1 MTILKGMFLLVKS
14 RYVAVFLYTSGIASN
29 LLVLT
34 GFGISPIIFIMA
46 VGSAFLA
53 TISAYILSDLM
64 DMKEDTLNSPNR
76 PLPSGRAS
84 VKDAKTLIISSLVL
98 SIAVAM
104 IINPLTAIMVFIS
117 FILSSL
123 YSLPFIRAKDRYY
136 SKSLISWMG
145 GFVGTFTASAV
156 IFKFSL
162 LSILISS
169 LNGFLIM
176 LLVMIGDVIDYDGD
190 KKSGVKS
197 LAVTF
202 GVKNAIKAIELI
214 LTIVAA
220 IVISIFYIS
229 YPGINPIFLLIS
241 ITAIL
246 MVYRYILALKHSE
259 FKKVRAK
266 LVKQTLRVLY
276 FSVQISIILGLY
288 IAIAI

>member
-1 MTILKGMFLLVKS
+1 MTSPKGMFLLIKS
-14 RYVAVFLYTSGIASN
+14 RYVAVFLYTSGITSN
-29 LLVLT
+29 LLALT
-34 GFGISPIIFIMA
+34 GFGISSAIFIMA

-64 DMKEDTLNSPNR
+64 DMKEDMLNSPNR

-84 VKDAKTLIISSLVL
+84 VNDARTLIISSLVL
-98 SIAVAM
+98 SIAVAL

-156 IFKFSL
+156 ILKFSL

-169 LNGFLIM
+169 LDGFLIM
-176 LLVMIGDVIDYDGD
+176 LLVMIGDIIDYEGD

-202 GVKNAIKAIELI
+202 GVKNAVKVIELI
-214 LTIVAA
+214 LAIVAA
-220 IVISIFYIS
+220 IVTSIFYIS
-229 YPGINPIFLLIS
+229 YPRINPTFLVIS
-241 ITAIL
+241 IAAIL
-246 MVYRYILALKHSE
+246 MVYRYISALEYSG
-259 FKKVRAK
+259 FKKERAK
-266 LVKQTLRVLY
+266 LVKQTLRALY
-276 FSVQISIILGLY
+276 FSVQICIILGFY
-288 IAIAI
+288 ATVAF

>member
-202 GVKNAIKAIELI
+202 GVENAIKAIELI

-220 IVISIFYIS
+220 IVTSIFYIS

>member
-104 IINPLTAIMVFIS
+104 IINPLTTIMVFIS

-202 GVKNAIKAIELI
+202 GVENAIKAIELI

-220 IVISIFYIS
+220 IVTSIFYIS